1 MPMPMGGP
9 RGGRGP
15 RGKMMGTAKA
25 KDFKGSIKSLF
36 KYIGNYKF
44 AILIVV
50 IFAIA
55 STVFNVIGP
64 KILGNATTEL
74 FNGIMSKYSGGSG
87 IDFGKIA
94 GILIGLLC
102 IYITSSV
109 CGFIQNFLM
118 STVTQ
123 KVGYRL
129 RRDISY
135 KINLL
140 PMNYFD
146 RHQTGETLSIITNDV
161 DTLCTSLNQ
170 VATQAVTSISTII
183 GVLYMMFSINWMM
196 TLIALVI
203 LPIALIF
210 ISLIFKIS
218 QKHFRNQQDYLGHV
232 NGQVEET
239 ISGVNIV
246 QAFNTVDRNVEEFEK
261 SNNML
266 YKSAWKSQFFSGL
279 AGPIMQVIGNL
290 AYGAIAVLG
299 GYLAIQGTITVGDI
313 QSFIQYVRQ
322 FTMPI
327 QQLAQVSNMIQ
338 QMTASAERIFEFIG
352 EKEES
357 QEAENHCKK
366 PNGENVTVDEIT
378 GNVTFDHVKFGY
390 NEDKIIIHD
399 FSAKVKQGQKI
410 AIVGPTGA
418 GKTTMVK
425 LLMRFYDL
433 NGGSILVDEHNINDF
448 DRREL
453 RELYGMVLQDTWL
466 FKGSIMENIRYGKL
480 DASDED
486 VIKAAKAAHVDDF
499 VKHLPDGYN
508 MVLNEEASNVSQGQ
522 KQLLTIARTILA
534 DPKILILDEATSSV
548 DTRTEAYIQKAMD
561 NLMEGR
567 TSFVIAHRLS
577 TIKNA
582 DLILFMKDGDIV
594 EQGTHNELLAKGG
607 YYADLYNSQFD
618 KVS

>member
-1 MPMPMGGP
+1 MGVK
-9 RGGRGP
+9 
-15 RGKMMGTAKA
+15 GKRPHNMQGEKA
-25 KDFKGSIKSLF
+25 KDFKGSIKALLN
-36 KYIGNYKF
+36 YIGRYKIAIIIVMLF
-44 AILIVV
+44 AIG
-50 IFAIA
+50 

-94 GILIGLLC
+94 GILVWLLA
-102 IYITSSV
+102 IYITSSIM
-109 CGFIQNFLM
+109 GFVQNFIM

-129 RRDISY
+129 RDDISK
-135 KINLL
+135 KIHLL

-146 RHQTGETLSIITNDV
+146 RKQTGETLSIITNDV
-161 DTLCTSLNQ
+161 DTLCQSLNQ

-183 GVLYMMFSINWMM
+183 GVLYMMFSIDWLMTVIALFVLPISMM
-196 TLIALVI
+196 LIAV
-203 LPIALIF
+203 
-210 ISLIFKIS
+210 IFKIS

-239 ISGVNIV
+239 IGGTNIV

-261 SNNML
+261 SNNVL

-279 AGPIMQVIGNL
+279 SGPMMNLIGNI
-290 AYGAIAVLG
+290 AYVAIAVLG
-299 GYLAIQGTITVGDI
+299 GYLVIQGSIQIGDI

-322 FTMPI
+322 FTQPI
-327 QQLAQVSNMIQ
+327 QQLAQVTNMIQ
-338 QMTASAERIFEFIG
+338 QMGASAERIFDFIN
-352 EKEES
+352 EDEEE
-357 QEAENHCKK
+357 QFAKHHCNK
-366 PNGENVTVDEIT
+366 TVDDIT
-378 GNVTFDHVKFGY
+378 GDVEFKNVKFGY
-390 NEDKIIIHD
+390 NPDKIIIND
-399 FSAKVKQGQKI
+399 FSAKIKQGQKI

-425 LLMRFYDL
+425 LLMRFYDI
-433 NGGSILVDEHNINDF
+433 NGGHILVDGEDINSF

-466 FKGSIMENIRYGKL
+466 FTGSIMENIRYGKL
-480 DASDED
+480 DATDEE
-486 VIKAAKAAHVDDF
+486 VIEAAKSAHVHSF

-548 DTRTEAYIQKAMD
+548 DTRTEVRIQKAMD
-561 NLMEGR
+561 NLMKGR
-567 TSFVIAHRLS
+567 TSFIIAHRLS
-577 TIKNA
+577 TIRDA

-594 EQGTHNELLAKGG
+594 EQGNHQELLQKGG
-607 YYADLYNSQFD
+607 YYAELYNSQFD
-618 KVS
+618 KVG